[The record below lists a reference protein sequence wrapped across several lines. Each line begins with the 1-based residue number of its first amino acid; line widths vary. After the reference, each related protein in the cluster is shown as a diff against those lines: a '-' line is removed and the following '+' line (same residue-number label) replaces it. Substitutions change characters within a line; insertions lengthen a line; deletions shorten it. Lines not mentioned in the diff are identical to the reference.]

1 MFSDHPSLTPFSS
14 NRPRNFLE
22 IPTFRTAL
30 SGLSAALPH
39 SCNNELTI
47 DTQPARHV
55 SFYLP
60 YLASI
65 SLLTCSA
72 TDSYITD
79 TNRQCGFFFFFF
91 FHFLFVFFFP
101 CKYFLD
107 ILLLFYL
114 LLFNLT
120 CCWCCV
126 QARAFFF
133 FPRWNHYHQRQIW
146 DF

>member
-91 FHFLFVFFFP
+91 HFLFVFFFP

>member
-91 FHFLFVFFFP
+91 HFLFVFFFP

-146 DF
+146 DL